1 MPFSFPPTPAVN
13 DTYSYS
19 GRTWIWTGVVWQS
32 VGTAQGLTGAQGQQG
47 DPGAQGAQGLLGFQG
62 IDGLAGAAGLQGIQG
77 FQGPNAAISFGATP
91 PPSPLIGD
99 RWVDSNSGIE
109 FTFVDD
115 GTNQVWVEVSASG
128 FAGTQG
134 VSGAQGSQGI
144 QGSDANMQGTQG
156 IQGLQGSGVQGL
168 QGIAGSAQ
176 GLQGPQGSNALITFD
191 VVPPV
196 SPSVGDRWIDSNS
209 GIEYTYVDD
218 GTNQTWVETSASGF
232 SGVQGLQGPQGIQ
245 GSDATMQGAQGTIG
259 AQGTDGTSGTQ
270 GLTGLQGTQGFQG
283 LNAGISFGAT
293 PPVSPSL
300 GDRWVD
306 SNTGIEYTFIDDG
319 TNQTWVEVSASGF
332 SGVQGL
338 QGPTGAGLQGAQ
350 GIQGAGTYTISPTP
364 PLSPSVGDTWLNE
377 DDGTVSVWNGLEW
390 FESNTNLSGLQ
401 GIQGLQGLF
410 GWQGT
415 QGSNG
420 PQGIQGVQGLQ
431 GNQGLQGLGIQGLQ
445 GNAGTAQGTQGLQG
459 DQGVQGVQGL
469 SIQGTAGLFAGQGAN
484 GTQGTD
490 GAQGTQ
496 GSQGF
501 GLQGPQGLL
510 GTQGI
515 SGLSG
520 LNQTNFYDV
529 VRDYAVVAGEADSSS
544 KIQLALDAARDAGGG
559 TVYIPSGLYNLQNRL
574 EIYTGTTLLL
584 SQKAIM
590 FREHN
595 TNMIING
602 DGGGS
607 YTGYDG
613 QANIKII
620 GGIWENRATAFPTT
634 PAMCISI
641 GHGQNII
648 IQDLTVTNVGG
659 YHAIEVNSSKNVRIT
674 NCRFLG
680 YLDTGGR
687 GYSEAIQIDLAKS
700 SAVFG
705 AFGTYD
711 DTPCEDVIID
721 NCYFGASGT
730 AGTTAWP
737 TGIGTH
743 SYTAGYYH
751 TNVKMVNNQFD
762 GLTEYAIRTYVM
774 YKNLVIANNTIN
786 SCYGGIAIGLDGN
799 ADDTTTT
806 QPAPQQSQNI
816 TISNNIILNTNG
828 TNAIALW
835 NVDGAVVTNNQIQNV
850 TRTGSNLGD
859 GILFVTVVDGVIANN
874 RIEDTSQ
881 DCIDVRT
888 NSSAIMVANNITK
901 DPSQVTTN
909 THNHIYF
916 SDSVT
921 SSSIIANRGFKQG
934 SNIALSGILI
944 TGTCSGMR
952 AFGNHY
958 GSAATTAF
966 SDASSA
972 VTTTTNA

>member
-1 MPFSFPPTPAVN
+1 MALSKI
-13 DTYSYS
+13 SEL
-19 GRTWIWTGVVWQS
+19 RQRK
-32 VGTAQGLTGAQGQQG
+32 GLT
-47 DPGAQGAQGLLGFQG
+47 
-62 IDGLAGAAGLQGIQG
+62 
-77 FQGPNAAISFGATP
+77 
-91 PPSPLIGD
+91 
-99 RWVDSNSGIE
+99 
-109 FTFVDD
+109 
-115 GTNQVWVEVSASG
+115 
-128 FAGTQG
+128 
-134 VSGAQGSQGI
+134 
-144 QGSDANMQGTQG
+144 
-156 IQGLQGSGVQGL
+156 
-168 QGIAGSAQ
+168 
-176 GLQGPQGSNALITFD
+176 
-191 VVPPV
+191 
-196 SPSVGDRWIDSNS
+196 
-209 GIEYTYVDD
+209 
-218 GTNQTWVETSASGF
+218 
-232 SGVQGLQGPQGIQ
+232 
-245 GSDATMQGAQGTIG
+245 
-259 AQGTDGTSGTQ
+259 
-270 GLTGLQGTQGFQG
+270 
-283 LNAGISFGAT
+283 
-293 PPVSPSL
+293 
-300 GDRWVD
+300 
-306 SNTGIEYTFIDDG
+306 
-319 TNQTWVEVSASGF
+319 
-332 SGVQGL
+332 
-338 QGPTGAGLQGAQ
+338 
-350 GIQGAGTYTISPTP
+350 
-364 PLSPSVGDTWLNE
+364 
-377 DDGTVSVWNGLEW
+377 
-390 FESNTNLSGLQ
+390 
-401 GIQGLQGLF
+401 
-410 GWQGT
+410 
-415 QGSNG
+415 
-420 PQGIQGVQGLQ
+420 
-431 GNQGLQGLGIQGLQ
+431 
-445 GNAGTAQGTQGLQG
+445 
-459 DQGVQGVQGL
+459 
-469 SIQGTAGLFAGQGAN
+469 
-484 GTQGTD
+484 
-490 GAQGTQ
+490 
-496 GSQGF
+496 
-501 GLQGPQGLL
+501 
-510 GTQGI
+510 
-515 SGLSG
+515 
-520 LNQTNFYDV
+520 
-529 VRDYAVVAGEADSSS
+529 
-544 KIQLALDAARDAGGG
+544 
-559 TVYIPSGLYNLQNRL
+559 
-574 EIYTGTTLLL
+574 
-584 SQKAIM
+584 QKAVM

-711 DTPCEDVIID
+711 DTPCEDVVID

-730 AGTTAWP
+730 SGTTAWP

-786 SCYGGIAIGLDGN
+786 SCYGGIAIGLDGG

-874 RIEDTSQ
+874 RVEDTSQ

-888 NSSAIMVANNITK
+888 NSSAVMVANNITK

-909 THNHIYF
+909 AHNHIYF

-921 SSSIIANRGFKQG
+921 NSSIIANRGFKEG
-934 SNIALSGILI
+934 TNIALNGILI
-944 TGTCSGMR
+944 TASCSGMR

-958 GSAATTAF
+958 GTAATTAF
-966 SDASSA
+966 NDSSSA